1 MGGSSHPWNALTC
14 MQRWRTLAIRLAN
27 VNGICQI
34 LTILSGESCQHL
46 LQSCNLPVQISF
58 NLFKDTFAHQPVANQ
73 GNPRAIQRAS
83 SLQQKP
89 DHQTKR
95 ARPAYRPMAC
105 PVGTMAAY
113 GNWVLSYRDLNE

>member
-1 MGGSSHPWNALTC
+1 

-46 LQSCNLPVQISF
+46 LQSVCSNF
-58 NLFKDTFAHQPVANQ
+58 LFKDTFAHQPVANQ